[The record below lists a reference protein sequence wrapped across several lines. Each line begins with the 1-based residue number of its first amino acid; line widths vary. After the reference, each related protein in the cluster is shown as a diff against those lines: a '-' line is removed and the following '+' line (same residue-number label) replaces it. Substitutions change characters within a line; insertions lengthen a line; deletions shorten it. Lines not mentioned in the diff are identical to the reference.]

1 MSGVVRFKCTTSFD
15 TDFRGLRISKAMLD
29 SAGGPR
35 FRERI
40 QCESYVCLLTHPQ
53 SLLIHRGFRSCP
65 RLLRYRKNKFLV
77 GGVFRALMNL
87 PLFKSV
93 LRPITRVLVGLI
105 AIPVFRFIMRR
116 VFRLQDLDD
125 ELEKDLE
132 QWFRGALLLL
142 AATANMEHLLFGWM
156 DKLDWMDRMDW
167 LTMGLR
173 LMLAISVIEAMPD
186 QELFAVI
193 HPGPPK
199 IKPGRSALKEFW
211 RQKWKFL
218 KGFVCQHLNRSSPV
232 LAMMA
237 AIVGAQLL
245 TLTDVHRIKIEQI
258 TQANWV
264 ATQQIGAV
272 SPIQAFAVAEVY
284 RTQKTEIQV
293 NVAEVAHIHDDFQRH
308 RERWLVGWVCYLMA
322 ITQYLIIGLVTSRDR
337 AMDVLSEF
345 DRAVAERRQ
354 ELIEEFQIDGDDEE
368 SVNESATEVAKTSE
382 SSSTSSA
389 ADSLDAESKRV
400 GDSE

>member
-1 MSGVVRFKCTTSFD
+1 
-15 TDFRGLRISKAMLD
+15 
-29 SAGGPR
+29 
-35 FRERI
+35 
-40 QCESYVCLLTHPQ
+40 
-53 SLLIHRGFRSCP
+53 
-65 RLLRYRKNKFLV
+65 
-77 GGVFRALMNL
+77 MNL

-93 LRPITRVLVGLI
+93 LRPVTRVLVGLI

-173 LMLAISVIEAMPD
+173 LMLAIGVIEAMPD

-193 HPGPPK
+193 HPGPPR
-199 IKPGRSALKEFW
+199 IKPGRSALRQFW
-211 RQKWKFL
+211 RMKWKFL
-218 KGFVCQHLNRSSPV
+218 KGVVCQHLNRSSPV

-237 AIVGAQLL
+237 AIVGAELL
-245 TLTDVHRIKIEQI
+245 TLSDLDRTKIARTSI
-258 TQANWV
+258 VDWSIA
-264 ATQQIGAV
+264 QQVGSV
-272 SPIQAFAVAEVY
+272 TPIQGAM
-284 RTQKTEIQV
+284 TWQV
-293 NVAEVAHIHDDFQRH
+293 VKHNLPDMRVNLSEVARMHDDFKRH
-308 RERWLVGWVCYLMA
+308 RERWLVGWCCYLLA

-345 DRAVAERRQ
+345 DRAVAERRE
-354 ELIEEFQIDGDDEE
+354 ELIQEFQIEGDPP
-368 SVNESATEVAKTSE
+368 N
-382 SSSTSSA
+382 SSNHTKDTPPASPPDPPVPS
-389 ADSLDAESKRV
+389 
-400 GDSE
+400 GQ

>member
-1 MSGVVRFKCTTSFD
+1 
-15 TDFRGLRISKAMLD
+15 
-29 SAGGPR
+29 
-35 FRERI
+35 
-40 QCESYVCLLTHPQ
+40 
-53 SLLIHRGFRSCP
+53 
-65 RLLRYRKNKFLV
+65 
-77 GGVFRALMNL
+77 MNL
-87 PLFKSV
+87 PIFKSV
-93 LRPITRVLVGLI
+93 LRPITRVLVGVI
-105 AIPVFRFIMRR
+105 AIPIFRFIMRK

-156 DKLDWMDRMDW
+156 DRLEWIDRMDW

-199 IKPGRSALKEFW
+199 IKPGRSVLRTFW
-211 RQKWKFL
+211 RMKWRFI

-245 TLTDVHRIKIEQI
+245 TLSEPDRGRVEK
-258 TQANWV
+258 ANLVNWSY
-264 ATQQIGAV
+264 AHQIGSV
-272 SPIQAFAVAEVY
+272 NPIQSLVAMEASHLMVQNAKLDLSDANHLLAEVGQMNS
-284 RTQKTEIQV
+284 RIRRDQ
-293 NVAEVAHIHDDFQRH
+293 
-308 RERWLVGWVCYLMA
+308 ERWIVGWCCYLLA

-337 AMDVLSEF
+337 ALDVLSEF
-345 DRAVAERRQ
+345 DRAVAERRR
-354 ELIEEFQIDGDDEE
+354 ELIEEFQIEDDEVPKAPE
-368 SVNESATEVAKTSE
+368 PSAKK
-382 SSSTSSA
+382 A
-389 ADSLDAESKRV
+389 AGSQRE
-400 GDSE
+400 

>member
-1 MSGVVRFKCTTSFD
+1 M
-15 TDFRGLRISKAMLD
+15 
-29 SAGGPR
+29 
-35 FRERI
+35 
-40 QCESYVCLLTHPQ
+40 
-53 SLLIHRGFRSCP
+53 
-65 RLLRYRKNKFLV
+65 

-87 PLFKSV
+87 PVFKSV
-93 LRPITRVLVGLI
+93 LRPITRVLVGII
-105 AIPVFRFIMRR
+105 AIPVFRFIMRK

-156 DKLDWMDRMDW
+156 DRLDWMDRMDW

-173 LMLAISVIEAMPD
+173 LMLAIGVIEAMPD

-232 LAMMA
+232 LAMMT

-245 TLTDVHRIKIEQI
+245 TLSELDEAKVERTSLS
-258 TQANWV
+258 AWAV
-264 ATQQIGAV
+264 AQQTGGV
-272 SPIQAFAVAEVY
+272 SPIQAFAAGQVISQNMTDMRVNIAEVG
-284 RTQKTEIQV
+284 RM
-293 NVAEVAHIHDDFQRH
+293 HDEFRRH

-354 ELIEEFQIDGDDEE
+354 ELIEEFQIEGDSEE
-368 SVNESATEVAKTSE
+368 KQAAGDVPASSEPEAVPEQQTSE
-382 SSSTSSA
+382 SPPPDEPGSA
-389 ADSLDAESKRV
+389 DETGS
-400 GDSE
+400 